1 MSKPI
6 YACLFQD
13 PSHAHIMQYH
23 ADKSEDDIHIARAAF
38 KKDALWPQHQ
48 KIKIHFMR
56 QEFDHPPGQQHADA
70 KYTQEK
76 AQWVQKTIEKYIAP
90 FVNLEFV
97 WDVPQD
103 ESNVRISFV
112 PDLGSFSYLGREVI
126 GMSKKAITMNL
137 GWIDK
142 DVESSD
148 SPMFAGTG
156 VVVVHEFGHLLGMIH
171 EHQRGDEPFHWNK
184 QAVYNALG
192 GPPNSWDKEQV
203 DAQIFGTTK
212 LSSLNAS
219 KFDPH
224 SVMEYIFPD
233 NYFTKPPGLTPTK
246 YLSNLDIIWMNKMYP
261 GKPLPD
267 GMTPDGKG
275 PNSFGGSTDPGEA
288 GTGTGIGSG
297 DSNWLNDNW
306 YWLIIGALIFVIVVY
321 AITRKR

>member
-38 KKDALWPQHQ
+38 KKTALWPQNQ
-48 KIKIHFMR
+48 KISIHFMR
-56 QEFDHPPGQQHADA
+56 QEFEHPPGQKHADA

-76 AQWVQKTIEKYIAP
+76 AQWVQKTIEKYIVP
-90 FVNLEFV
+90 FVNLEFA

-112 PDLGSFSYLGREVI
+112 PELGSFSYLGNEASSVPI
-126 GMSKKAITMNL
+126 EAISMNL
-137 GWIDK
+137 GWTDE
-142 DVESSD
+142 DVDSSD

-156 VVVVHEFGHLLGMIH
+156 VVAVHEFGHLLGMIH
-171 EHQRGDEPFHWNK
+171 EHQRSDEPLDWNK

-192 GPPNSWDKEQV
+192 GPPNNWDKEQV
-203 DAQIFGTTK
+203 DAQIFETTE

-219 KFDPH
+219 NFDRH

-233 NYFTKPPGLTPTK
+233 NYFTKPPDLTPTK
-246 YLSNLDIIWMNKMYP
+246 YLSNLDIIWMNKMYS

-275 PNSFGGSTDPGEA
+275 PNPFGGSTDPGEA
-288 GTGTGIGSG
+288 GTGSG

>member
-6 YACLFQD
+6 YTCLFQD
-13 PSHAHIMQYH
+13 PSHEHIMQHY
-23 ADKSEDDIHIARAAF
+23 ADSPEMDVHIARAAF
-38 KKDALWPQHQ
+38 KKTALWPQHQ

-56 QEFDHPPGQQHADA
+56 QAFEHPPGKQHPDA
-70 KYTQEK
+70 QYTHEK
-76 AQWVQKTIEKYIAP
+76 AQWVQKTVEKYIAP
-90 FVNLEFV
+90 FVNLEFE

-103 ESNVRISFV
+103 ESNIRIAFV
-112 PDLGSFSYLGREVI
+112 PELGAFSYLGKEALSPE
-126 GMSKKAITMNL
+126 GTPMPKNAITMNL

-148 SPMFAGTG
+148 SPIFSGTG

-184 QAVYNALG
+184 QVVYRALG
-192 GPPNSWDKEQV
+192 PGTTNNWPKDQV
-203 DAQIFGTTK
+203 NLQIFETTS

-219 KFDPH
+219 QFDPY

-233 NYFTKPPGLTPTK
+233 SYFTKSPNLTPTK
-246 YLSNLDIIWMNKMYP
+246 YLSNLDIVWMNKMYP

-275 PNSFGGSTDPGEA
+275 PNPFGGSTDPGEP
-288 GTGTGIGSG
+288 GTGSG
-297 DSNWLNDNW
+297 ASNWLDENW
-306 YWLIIGALIFVIVVY
+306 YWLVIGVLIFVIVVY
-321 AITRKR
+321 AITR